1 MITLDQCLKANR
13 PLLFILAEH
22 DLELLKHLNTNYQQN
37 FFVYSTTLMSA
48 VPLPNLLTSGF
59 VTDNSRAQSTL
70 EILDTILQKNFDPS
84 ERVFEKY
91 IFLDAQT
98 ILHDAQNIRK
108 IKDIVSRYQ
117 LDENFV
123 INLIFISQSVCVP
136 PQLERL
142 SEVVFFDLPNEDQ
155 LKEINDSLT
164 KKLELDK
171 AKNVPSEE
179 VVNNLKG
186 LTLFE
191 VEQAYLQNFTTT
203 KDATGVGKIEL
214 EFIREFKKSI
224 IAKTDLLSL
233 MEANIT
239 FDDIGGLDRL
249 KQWVK
254 KSYGGWTVE
263 GKKYGLPILKGI
275 LMIGPS
281 GTGKSLMMK
290 AIGNEWK
297 LPVIVFGLSR
307 VFSSQ
312 VGESETNI
320 RRVLKIIEAT
330 APCLCVV
337 DEMEKA
343 FAGIQSSTFSDSG
356 VTARILGVFLS
367 WMQDCEKPIFI
378 AGTCNDISY
387 LPPELISRFDEIF
400 FVNLPHEQERW
411 DIFSIQLKKVGRD
424 PSKFDVKKL
433 AEISKDFTGRE
444 IEQVVKESLYD
455 AFHEGIEVTTNHIL
469 EVISKKTNITTTF
482 SERLRAL
489 YKWVGWNNQKKDGI
503 RARFASVPDEMDVA
517 RIQSEIDKLI
527 DEIGSK

>member
-1 MITLDQCLKANR
+1 MVTLDQCLKANR

-22 DLELLKHLNTNYQQN
+22 DLELLKHLNTNYHQN
-37 FFVYSTTLMSA
+37 FLVYSTTLASA
-48 VPLPNLLTSGF
+48 VPLPSLLHTSF
-59 VTDNSRAQSTL
+59 VVDNPNVLSTL
-70 EILDTILQKNFDPS
+70 DVLDSILQKTFDPS
-84 ERVFEKY
+84 DVFEKY
-91 IFLDAQT
+91 IFLDAQN
-98 ILHDAQNIRK
+98 ILHDPQIIRK
-108 IKDIVSRYQ
+108 VKDIISRYQ

-123 INLIFISQSVCVP
+123 VNLIFISQSVCVP

-142 SEVVFFDLPNEDQ
+142 SEVAFFDLPNEDQ
-155 LKEINDSLT
+155 LKEINENLV
-164 KKLELDK
+164 KRLKLKDEN
-171 AKNVPSEE
+171 APSDE

-191 VEQAYLQNFTTT
+191 VEQAYLQNFTST
-203 KDATGVGKIEL
+203 KDATGTGKVEL
-214 EFIREFKKSI
+214 GFIREFKKSI

-263 GKKYGLPILKGI
+263 GKKYGLPVLKGV

-290 AIGNEWK
+290 SIGNEWK
-297 LPVIVFGLSR
+297 LPVINFDLSR
-307 VFSSQ
+307 VFSSR
-312 VGESETNI
+312 VGDSEANI
-320 RRVLKIIEAT
+320 RRVLKIIEST
-330 APCLCVV
+330 APCLVVV
-337 DEMEKA
+337 DEMEKS

-356 VTARILGVFLS
+356 VMARVLGVFLS
-367 WMQDCEKPIFI
+367 WMQDCEKPVFI

-387 LPPELISRFDEIF
+387 LPPELISRFDEVF
-400 FVNLPHEQERW
+400 FVNLPQERERY

-424 PSKFDVKKL
+424 PDKFEINKL
-433 AEISKDFTGRE
+433 AEASKDFTGRE
-444 IEQVVKESLYD
+444 IEQVIKESLYD
-455 AFHEGIEVTTNHIL
+455 AFHENIEVTTKHIL
-469 EVISKKTNITTTF
+469 EVVSKKTNITSTF

-489 YKWVGWNNQKKDGI
+489 YKWVGWNDQKKDGI

-517 RIQSEIDKLI
+517 RIQTEIDKLI
-527 DEIGSK
+527 GEIGK